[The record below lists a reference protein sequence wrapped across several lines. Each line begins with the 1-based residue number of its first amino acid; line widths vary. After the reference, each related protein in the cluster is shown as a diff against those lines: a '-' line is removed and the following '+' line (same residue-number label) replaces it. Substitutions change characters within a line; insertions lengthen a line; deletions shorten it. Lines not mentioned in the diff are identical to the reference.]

1 VRASASPPLLDVRF
15 PDGVPFTTAR
25 EHEEVLSLVRRLV
38 AASGLGDPDA
48 SPGAVSLEPLTG
60 GRSGAWVFKL
70 TPLAGTGRPAGSPPV
85 IVKIAPRAQGL
96 REKANYDTFV
106 RPGLPAACRAELLGV
121 AGSRHRFALCYA
133 FAGGRDGS
141 RPETLTDH
149 LQRGDTAALD
159 RVLRDIVEPL
169 RDTWYGPDQIREE
182 GDIARLYLKRYFA
195 GKAGAARDGA
205 ALRACAARYFGAH
218 YVGARQKGARC
229 VIGEVSFPSPD
240 AVLFAH
246 GLKRPCHSCIVHGDL
261 NTDNIVV
268 APDRGGVTLIDF
280 QKTGRGHVY
289 QDLASLESSIRINF
303 PPDAPYGDI
312 LETERLIALGRPDAR
327 ATPYAAAI
335 RAIRAVA
342 FRQFGGIEDDATYPF
357 AIAVL
362 GLRLMEAV
370 DLSDVARAR
379 IAISALWAAKV
390 LADEPPA

>member
-1 VRASASPPLLDVRF
+1 MRASASPPLLDVRF
-15 PDGVPFTTAR
+15 PHGVPFATAR
-25 EHEEVLSLVRRLV
+25 EHEEALSLVRRLV
-38 AASGLGDPDA
+38 AASGFGDPDA

-70 TPLAGTGRPAGSPPV
+70 TPLAGSGRPAGGPPV

-96 REKANYDTFV
+96 REKANYDRFV

-121 AGSRHRFALCYA
+121 AGTRDRFAVCYA

-159 RVLRDIVEPL
+159 RVLRDIVAPL
-169 RDTWYGPDQIREE
+169 RNTWYGPDLIRQES
-182 GDIARLYLKRYFA
+182 DIARLYLKRYFA
-195 GKAGAARDGA
+195 GKRGAAKDGA
-205 ALRACAARYFGAH
+205 ALRACAARYFGA
-218 YVGARQKGARC
+218 RRKGARC

-240 AVLFAH
+240 AVLFVH
-246 GLKRPCHSCIVHGDL
+246 GLKRPGHSCIVHGDL

-289 QDLASLESSIRINF
+289 QDLASLEASIRINF

-312 LETERLIALGRPDAR
+312 LETERLIALGRPDPR

-335 RAIRAVA
+335 RTIRAVA
-342 FRQFGGIEDDATYPF
+342 FRQFGGLEDDATYPF
-357 AIAVL
+357 AIAAL

-370 DLSDVARAR
+370 DLSDIARAR

-390 LADEPPA
+390 LAANVLADGPPA